1 MSHEP
6 GEVLLDRYLL
16 EAAIGQGGM
25 GAVYRALDQQTGL
38 IVALKQLRADAGAAG
53 FENDEMLKRF
63 EGEWQLLLTL
73 HHPRIP
79 KMLDAF
85 RIEDCGYYV
94 MEFIEGQSLDGVLKG
109 YKSSGRRFPE
119 ELLIQYALQILD
131 VLDYLHGLPKPLLHR
146 DVKPQNII
154 VREADRELFLVDF
167 GLAREGGSAT
177 TKTLVGTL
185 GYAPLEQVKGHPEP
199 RSDLYALGATMWH
212 MLVGEQPAP
221 FDIPPLA
228 TVRND
233 VHPALAEVVDRACQD
248 NVNRRYANARK
259 MELALRQALQAMTGQ
274 AMDER
279 TEALYLE
286 EVPDIEYRSAP
297 PVSARDFLMR
307 AALASASLL
316 LLMVVVYRV
325 KQLSKRPQPLPSAV
339 ATATADPAGR
349 PADPGGRQPHQPPLA
364 PPPPLDVL
372 PGSQVQVEPPP
383 PGTFFATLPS
393 GWSLV
398 GYTGSL
404 TSGCLRAPGGFA
416 AGAVFRRQQPAPLLR
431 LRVGVQ
437 RDTVCNF
444 QIGLHRGPALL
455 VGIVSQLQE
464 GRYATF
470 LQGGG
475 RGSQP
480 LARVWNTPG
489 VQDLE
494 LSYGPSGWTLLE
506 VASGQSVK
514 LPLQDNQVDNIQLI
528 VPGAQQEQVVRF
540 PSFLLVEQ

>member
-1 MSHEP
+1 
-6 GEVLLDRYLL
+6 
-16 EAAIGQGGM
+16 
-25 GAVYRALDQQTGL
+25 
-38 IVALKQLRADAGAAG
+38 
-53 FENDEMLKRF
+53 
-63 EGEWQLLLTL
+63 
-73 HHPRIP
+73 
-79 KMLDAF
+79 
-85 RIEDCGYYV
+85 
-94 MEFIEGQSLDGVLKG
+94 
-109 YKSSGRRFPE
+109 
-119 ELLIQYALQILD
+119 
-131 VLDYLHGLPKPLLHR
+131 
-146 DVKPQNII
+146 
-154 VREADRELFLVDF
+154 
-167 GLAREGGSAT
+167 
-177 TKTLVGTL
+177 
-185 GYAPLEQVKGHPEP
+185 
-199 RSDLYALGATMWH
+199 
-212 MLVGEQPAP
+212 
-221 FDIPPLA
+221 
-228 TVRND
+228 
-233 VHPALAEVVDRACQD
+233 
-248 NVNRRYANARK
+248 
-259 MELALRQALQAMTGQ
+259 
-274 AMDER
+274 
-279 TEALYLE
+279 
-286 EVPDIEYRSAP
+286 
-297 PVSARDFLMR
+297 
-307 AALASASLL
+307 
-316 LLMVVVYRV
+316 
-325 KQLSKRPQPLPSAV
+325 
-339 ATATADPAGR
+339 
-349 PADPGGRQPHQPPLA
+349 
-364 PPPPLDVL
+364 
-372 PGSQVQVEPPP
+372 VQVEPPP